1 MLRADL
7 NRAMADG
14 ASPAASRD
22 AAEAAAERA
31 TREVSGLVEAAGESE
46 RAVGQGGEV
55 CEQVGAQ
62 YEAKLGE
69 IEGAMR
75 ELISQNRALKARGSR
90 EAAERQPRGSR
101 EAAER
106 QPRGSREAAGRQ
118 PGGSREAAERQ
129 PRCSH
134 LSPHLPTSPHISRRR
149 SSGGGHRSTRRRCR
163 SPRAVTGR
171 HARPAVRGGRGCTR
185 AAGQARACRLVGSPR
200 TARLRGGRSG

>member
-75 ELISQNRALKARGSR
+75 ELISQNRALKARSSR
-90 EAAERQPRGSR
+90 EAAEMQPSL
-101 EAAER
+101 
-106 QPRGSREAAGRQ
+106 PIS
-118 PGGSREAAERQ
+118 P
-129 PRCSH
+129 H
-134 LSPHLPTSPHISRRR
+134 ISPHLPTSRE
-149 SSGGGHRSTRRRCR
+149 GG
-163 SPRAVTGR
+163 A
-171 HARPAVRGGRGCTR
+171 PAVDIARRGG
-185 AAGQARACRLVGSPR
+185 AAARREP
-200 TARLRGGRSG
+200 